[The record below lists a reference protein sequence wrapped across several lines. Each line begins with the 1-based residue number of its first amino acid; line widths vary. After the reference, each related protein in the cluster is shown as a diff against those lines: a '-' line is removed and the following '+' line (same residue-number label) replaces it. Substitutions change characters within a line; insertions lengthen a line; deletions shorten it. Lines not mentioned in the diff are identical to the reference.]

1 MVRSAWPLA
10 RGPPVGA
17 LRPDPPKPPARVK
30 TPKRICGEPV
40 RRELTMTAWVE
51 NTARALADRKA
62 ATSIEYAVI
71 AAGVSTVAACY
82 KVFFNRM
89 VDMLGTIGF
98 S

>member
-1 MVRSAWPLA
+1 
-10 RGPPVGA
+10 
-17 LRPDPPKPPARVK
+17 
-30 TPKRICGEPV
+30 
-40 RRELTMTAWVE
+40 MTAWVE

>member
-1 MVRSAWPLA
+1 
-10 RGPPVGA
+10 
-17 LRPDPPKPPARVK
+17 
-30 TPKRICGEPV
+30 
-40 RRELTMTAWVE
+40 MTAWVE
-51 NTARALADRKA
+51 NTACALADRKA

-71 AAGVSTVAACY
+71 AAGVSTVVAACY